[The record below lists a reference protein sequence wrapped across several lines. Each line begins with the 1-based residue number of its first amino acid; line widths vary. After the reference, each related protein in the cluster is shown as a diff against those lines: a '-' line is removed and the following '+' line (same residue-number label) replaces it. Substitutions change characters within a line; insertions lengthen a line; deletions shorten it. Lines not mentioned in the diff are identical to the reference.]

1 MNILAELF
9 NRKSE
14 VAILKSGLYHY
25 VRETEREKSRIHL
38 RIDPDG
44 HGTLIVNANSVMHLN
59 PTAAYMAWLTLEEK
73 TEEAKVHALTARYS
87 VSKKQAQ
94 NDLSAFLF
102 QFEELIRPDGVCP
115 VHELELESLMPFSTR
130 PTAPYRMDL
139 AVTYRCNN
147 DCAHCYNARERNFP
161 ELSTEQWFEVLD
173 QLWALGVPHIV
184 FTGGEATLRN
194 DLPDLIHHAESN
206 GQITGLNTNARRLAD
221 EKYVHKLV

>member
-1 MNILAELF
+1 
-9 NRKSE
+9 
-14 VAILKSGLYHY
+14 
-25 VRETEREKSRIHL
+25 
-38 RIDPDG
+38 
-44 HGTLIVNANSVMHLN
+44 GTLLVNASSVMHLN
-59 PTAAYMAWLTLEEK
+59 PTAAYMGWLTLEEK

-147 DCAHCYNARERNFP
+147 DCAHCYN
-161 ELSTEQWFEVLD
+161 
-173 QLWALGVPHIV
+173 
-184 FTGGEATLRN
+184 
-194 DLPDLIHHAESN
+194 
-206 GQITGLNTNARRLAD
+206 
-221 EKYVHKLV
+221 